1 MTKIPH
7 SQGLE
12 TSGTALGLFHPGE
25 HVKLCPHRD
34 VERGRPGHPGL
45 WSRHPTRQQ
54 SALCFLLQTLS
65 KSEWFEPG
73 QRTEMLMMGMEEWI
87 APHRDHGFDCIFTAR
102 LPVALWPLSALCS
115 PASFKHFRISLVSSS
130 RENGWAGGFCWLYQE
145 TWQPMTGWQM
155 LCLPSRCPLY
165 TSGNVW
171 LLTGAEV
178 DHHHIDIGCGS
189 HRLSRQKV
197 GVEGHLCDLSN

>member
-1 MTKIPH
+1 MTWKGVGLDIPDCDP
-7 SQGLE
+7 
-12 TSGTALGLFHPGE
+12 GTLQLANNLHYASCSE
-25 HVKLCPHRD
+25 HFQNLN
-34 VERGRPGHPGL
+34 G
-45 WSRHPTRQQ
+45 SN
-54 SALCFLLQTLS
+54 
-65 KSEWFEPG
+65 FEPG
-73 QRTEMLMMGMEEWI
+73 QRTEMLMMGMEDWI

-130 RENGWAGGFCWLYQE
+130 CENGWAGGFCWLYQE